1 VGAVGAVCSP
11 TSPRPSPPLRGREG
25 GIGRHGWLAGWPC
38 DSYLPTMSTHTVAE
52 AKNQLSKLI
61 DRALRGEGI
70 VITRR
75 GQPVVEL
82 KPVRPVPRPIAEAD
96 IEWLRARRVGR
107 AIPKTDAGTL
117 VSEMRDEAE
126 R

>member
-1 VGAVGAVCSP
+1 
-11 TSPRPSPPLRGREG
+11 
-25 GIGRHGWLAGWPC
+25 
-38 DSYLPTMSTHTVAE
+38 MSTHSVAE

-61 DRALRGEGI
+61 DRALNGEGV

-82 KPVRPVPRPIAEAD
+82 KRVRPPPRPITEAD
-96 IEWLRARRVGR
+96 IEWLRAHR
-107 AIPKTDAGTL
+107 ARLTPCKTDAETL
-117 VSEMRDEAE
+117 VRQMRDEGE